1 MCNDSI
7 ILEELTD
14 QELDMVNGGGSGWDS
29 VDWSSIGKGVRE
41 GASSKCYIAVRGGGC
56 YISVR

>member
-1 MCNDSI
+1 MRNDSI

-29 VDWSSIGKGVRE
+29 VWSSIGKGVRE
-41 GASSKCYIAVRGGGC
+41 GASNKCYIAVRGGGC